1 MAKWEAKNIVL
12 TSNGRTALS
21 KVQSGDG
28 FLTITK
34 VVASSQYVDP
44 ANLEQVTV
52 LDPQNM
58 ELEIISRR
66 ESGDGGSV
74 IQVMLNNVNLAEE
87 FILNQIGV
95 FASHSSN
102 PQVEFLYIIAQVS
115 ENSGDRVPVYSDT
128 PVSCTYDIFLYN
140 VKASDIV
147 VNISPNFFVT
157 ADDLFSNAKVLRRSF
172 PYEEGDIAYDA
183 TLRSCYNL
191 KCVIAGTSSGQ
202 TIDYSTYTKGD
213 RITDGGVVWKVIEG
227 AGGGAGGK
235 WSCDKTDLYNVI
247 MRPLT
252 PAEQEDEPSEEEKH
266 TIQEIIDSAVSNK
279 ADKLENGHGI
289 VRSVNNNY
297 ADDSGNVNLDGFQ
310 VGDTKWTSSDLTQV
324 GWLVANG
331 ASVRRDTYP
340 DLFSAIGTRW
350 GAVDEEHFNLPNL
363 IGRFV
368 EGAETAGG
376 YKEAGV
382 PNITGAIS
390 IGTMDGQMSTFSP
403 TGAIEKRGD
412 YPGLYSAK
420 NCPVSSGT
428 AYWTGGINFNA
439 SKSNPIY
446 GKSSTVQPNSA
457 LLTPYIKAFAGASA
471 SSTDIEITKVAQ
483 DVADKANRDLSNLS
497 EQGRKAFFPSNTFIR
512 VSPNWQVTS
521 NGWQASIVAP
531 ANGWY
536 SVQTIGS
543 ATNTSH
549 SVWAKSVNN
558 HSLGIFSVTSPN
570 QLMGGLWQVSKGQLI
585 TLGITSNQGGTDTY
599 FIYAEGE
606 V

>member
-12 TSNGRTALS
+12 TSEGRTALS

-44 ANLEQVTV
+44 ANLEQVTTIN
-52 LDPQNM
+52 PQNT

-102 PQVEFLYIIAQVS
+102 PQAEFLYIIAQVS

-172 PYEEGDIAYDA
+172 PYGEGDIAYDS

-191 KCVIAGTSSGQ
+191 KCVVAGTSSGQ
-202 TIDYSTYTKGD
+202 TIDFSTYTKGD

-227 AGGGAGGK
+227 AGGAGGK

-279 ADKLENGHGI
+279 ADKLENGHSI
-289 VRSVNNNY
+289 VRSVNNQY
-297 ADDSGNVNLDGFQ
+297 ADDNGNVNLDGFQ
-310 VGDTKWTSSDLTQV
+310 VGDTKWTSANLTQV

-340 DLFSAIGTRW
+340 DLCSLYETMGFPWGT
-350 GAVDEEHFNLPNL
+350 VDDEHFNLPNL
-363 IGRFV
+363 IGKFA
-368 EGAETAGG
+368 EGSESAGG
-376 YKEAGV
+376 YREAGL
-382 PNITGAIS
+382 PNITGSFVNSSLIS
-390 IGTMDGQMSTFSP
+390 DFTVFSSS
-403 TGAIEKRGD
+403 GAITAKRTGVGKSTQVAGGAGD
-412 YPGLYSAK
+412 LSLIFDASQ
-420 NCPVSSGT
+420 SS
-428 AYWTGGINFNA
+428 
-439 SKSNPIY
+439 PIY
-446 GKSSTVQPNSA
+446 GKSNTVQPNSA

-471 SSTDIEITKVAQ
+471 STTDIEITKVAQ

-497 EQGRKAFFPSNTFIR
+497 EKGRKAFFPSGTYVNI
-512 VSPNWQVTS
+512 PITS
-521 NGWQASIVAP
+521 NGQSYTPP
-531 ANGWY
+531 ANGWISISGLINDAPDFGAFVCIHRY
-536 SVQTIGS
+536 NNGVF
-543 ATNTSH
+543 
-549 SVWAKSVNN
+549 VNN
-558 HSLGIFSVTSPN
+558 STTGLNGPN
-570 QLMGGLWQVSKGQLI
+570 RMAELQVSKGDSIKI
-585 TLGITSNQGGTDTY
+585 TFNHVNSISCK

>member
-12 TSNGRTALS
+12 TSEGRTALS

-44 ANLEQVTV
+44 ANLEQVTTIN
-52 LDPQNM
+52 PQNT

-102 PQVEFLYIIAQVS
+102 PQAEFLYIIAQVS

-172 PYEEGDIAYDA
+172 PYEEGDIAYDS

-191 KCVIAGTSSGQ
+191 KCVVAGTSSGQ
-202 TIDYSTYTKGD
+202 TIDFSTYTKGD

-227 AGGGAGGK
+227 AGGAGGK

-279 ADKLENGHGI
+279 ADKLENGHSI
-289 VRSVNNNY
+289 VRSVNNQY

-310 VGDTKWTSSDLTQV
+310 VGDIKWTSADLTQV
-324 GWLVANG
+324 GWLLANG

-340 DLFSAIGTRW
+340 DLFEAIGTRW
-350 GAVDEEHFNLPNL
+350 DSVDDEHFNLPNL
-363 IGRFV
+363 IGKFA
-368 EGAETAGG
+368 EGSESAGGYREAGLPNATGSFTVSANTAGG
-376 YKEAGV
+376 YLQEGMV
-382 PNITGAIS
+382 YSTG
-390 IGTMDGQMSTFSP
+390 DGSTGYALGNNAFL
-403 TGAIEKRGD
+403 GARRYNLD
-412 YPGLYSAK
+412 L
-420 NCPVSSGT
+420 
-428 AYWTGGINFNA
+428 

-446 GKSSTVQPNSA
+446 GKSPTVQPNSA
-457 LLTPYIKAFAGASA
+457 LLTPYIKAFNGASA
-471 SSTDIEITKVAQ
+471 SSTDIEITKVAN

-497 EQGRKAFFPSNTFIR
+497 EQGRKAFFPSTSKSFITVPIKVGETR
-512 VSPNWQVTS
+512 FT
-521 NGWQASIVAP
+521 AP
-531 ANGWY
+531 ANGFF
-536 SVQTIGS
+536 S
-543 ATNTSH
+543 AMVTTANNN
-549 SVWAKSVNN
+549 VNN
-558 HSLGIFSVTSPN
+558 FTLSTGAIFNINYRIPASAIYGGTIPVGKGQTVSVTLEGSFSN
-570 QLMGGLWQVSKGQLI
+570 LTGLFV
-585 TLGITSNQGGTDTY
+585 
-599 FIYAEGE
+599 YAECE
-606 V
+606 A

>member
-12 TSNGRTALS
+12 TSEGRTALS

-28 FLTITK
+28 FLTITR

-44 ANLEQVTV
+44 TNLEQVTTI
-52 LDPQNM
+52 DPQNT

-102 PQVEFLYIIAQVS
+102 PQAEFLYIIAQVS
-115 ENSGDRVPVYSDT
+115 ENSGDRVPVYSVT

-172 PYEEGDIAYDA
+172 PYEDGDIAYDA

-191 KCVIAGTSSGQ
+191 KCVVAGTSSGQ
-202 TIDYSTYTKGD
+202 TIDFSTCTKGD

-235 WSCDKTDLYNVI
+235 WSCDKTDLYNVV

-252 PAEQEDEPSEEEKH
+252 PAEQEDEPDEGEKH

-289 VRSVNNNY
+289 VRSVNNQY
-297 ADDSGNVNLDGFQ
+297 ADDNGNVTFNLDGFQ

-340 DLFSAIGTRW
+340 DLFEAIGTRW
-350 GAVDEEHFNLPNL
+350 GSVDDEHFNLPNF
-363 IGRFV
+363 IGKFA
-368 EGAETAGG
+368 EGSETAGG
-376 YKEAGV
+376 YKEAGL
-382 PNITGAIS
+382 PNIEGSVFGVRASSKVKPSAIGPFS
-390 IGTMDGQMSTFSP
+390 LTNKTDPVKYVGSSDGGST
-403 TGAIEKRGD
+403 D
-412 YPGLYSAK
+412 
-420 NCPVSSGT
+420 
-428 AYWTGGINFNA
+428 INFDA
-439 SKSNPIY
+439 SKASPIF
-446 GKSSTVQPNSA
+446 GNSDTVQPNSA
-457 LLTPYIKAFAGASA
+457 LLIPYIKAFKGASA
-471 SSTDIEITKVAQ
+471 SSTDLEITQ
-483 DVADKANRDLSNLS
+483 IANELNEFKSSVKDYVVESYSDGNGNWYRKYKSGWV
-497 EQGRKAFFPSNTFIR
+497 EQGGVLPVLTKPINT
-512 VSPNWQVTS
+512 V
-521 NGWQASIVAP
+521 VALLKP
-531 ANGWY
+531 F
-536 SVQTIGS
+536 
-543 ATNTSH
+543 ATNKYTVLTQNYHDGDTLNINSHFTDHSIGRLAVFNFTATSFNVYYGY
-549 SVWAKSVNN
+549 SAKD
-558 HSLGIFSVTSPN
+558 
-570 QLMGGLWQVSKGQLI
+570 GLEQKIWYACGQ
-585 TLGITSNQGGTDTY
+585 GV
-599 FIYAEGE
+599 EE
-606 V
+606 

>member
-12 TSNGRTALS
+12 TPEGRTALS

-44 ANLEQVTV
+44 ANLEQVTTI
-52 LDPQNM
+52 DPQNT

-102 PQVEFLYIIAQVS
+102 PQAEFLYIIAQVS
-115 ENSGDRVPVYSDT
+115 ENSGDRVPTYSVT

-172 PYEEGDIAYDA
+172 PYKDGDIAYDS

-191 KCVIAGTSSGQ
+191 KCVVAGTSSGQ
-202 TIDYSTYTKGD
+202 TIDFSTYTKGD

-235 WSCDKTDLYNVI
+235 WSCDKTDLYNVV

-252 PAEQEDEPSEEEKH
+252 PAEQEDEPDEEEKH

-279 ADKLENGHGI
+279 ADKLENGHTI
-289 VRSVNNNY
+289 VRSINNTY
-297 ADDSGNVNLDGFQ
+297 ADDNGNVTFNLDGFQ

-340 DLFSAIGTRW
+340 DLFEAIGTRW
-350 GAVDEEHFNLPNL
+350 GSVDDEHFNLPNF
-363 IGRFV
+363 IGKFA
-368 EGAETAGG
+368 EGSETAGG
-376 YKEAGV
+376 YKEEG
-382 PNITGAIS
+382 G
-390 IGTMDGQMSTFSP
+390 ST
-403 TGAIEKRGD
+403 D
-412 YPGLYSAK
+412 
-420 NCPVSSGT
+420 
-428 AYWTGGINFNA
+428 INFDA
-439 SKSNPIY
+439 SKASPIF
-446 GKSSTVQPNSA
+446 GNSDTVQPNSA
-457 LLTPYIKAFAGASA
+457 LLIPYIKAFKGASA
-471 SSTDIEITKVAQ
+471 SSTDLEITKVANELNEF
-483 DVADKANRDLSNLS
+483 KLANDYVVESYSDGNGNWYRKYKSGWV
-497 EQGRKAFFPSNTFIR
+497 EQGGVLPVSTKVVNTV
-512 VSPNWQVTS
+512 VSLLKPF
-521 NGWQASIVAP
+521 
-531 ANGWY
+531 
-536 SVQTIGS
+536 
-543 ATNTSH
+543 ATNRYTVLTQNYHDGDTINTDSRFSDHSISRIAVFNFTATSFNVYYGQ
-549 SVWAKSVNN
+549 SKYGSKDG
-558 HSLGIFSVTSPN
+558 LGQKI
-570 QLMGGLWQVSKGQLI
+570 WYACGQ
-585 TLGITSNQGGTDTY
+585 GV
-599 FIYAEGE
+599 EE
-606 V
+606 

>member
-44 ANLEQVTV
+44 ANLEQVTTIN
-52 LDPQNM
+52 PQNT

-191 KCVIAGTSSGQ
+191 KCVVAGTSSGQ
-202 TIDYSTYTKGD
+202 TIDFSTHTKGD

-252 PAEQEDEPSEEEKH
+252 PAEQEDEPDEEEKH

-279 ADKLENGHGI
+279 ADKLENGHRV
-289 VRSVNNNY
+289 VRSVNNQY
-297 ADDSGNVNLDGFQ
+297 ADDSGNVNISG
-310 VGDTKWTSSDLTQV
+310 
-324 GWLVANG
+324 
-331 ASVRRDTYP
+331 
-340 DLFSAIGTRW
+340 
-350 GAVDEEHFNLPNL
+350 
-363 IGRFV
+363 
-368 EGAETAGG
+368 AGG
-376 YKEAGV
+376 KWSCDKTDLYNVIMRPLTPAEQEDEPDEFNGKYYLSESDVSEADKKKKE
-382 PNITGAIS
+382 TE
-390 IGTMDGQMSTFSP
+390 
-403 TGAIEKRGD
+403 EKRNELISQYESD
-412 YPGLYSAK
+412 
-420 NCPVSSGT
+420 
-428 AYWTGGINFNA
+428 
-439 SKSNPIY
+439 
-446 GKSSTVQPNSA
+446 
-457 LLTPYIKAFAGASA
+457 
-471 SSTDIEITKVAQ
+471 
-483 DVADKANRDLSNLS
+483 
-497 EQGRKAFFPSNTFIR
+497 
-512 VSPNWQVTS
+512 
-521 NGWQASIVAP
+521 
-531 ANGWY
+531 
-536 SVQTIGS
+536 
-543 ATNTSH
+543 
-549 SVWAKSVNN
+549 KSV
-558 HSLGIFSVTSPN
+558 
-570 QLMGGLWQVSKGQLI
+570 LMQYITEAVAYGDDTDELREELLALDEKFDKEMAELKGG
-585 TLGITSNQGGTDTY
+585 
-599 FIYAEGE
+599 E
-606 V
+606 